1 MNEIKQNEMK
11 KQRVVSF
18 KKYLKQYWNVL
29 NKKEKN
35 VAITLVII
43 FKIYVFFNLRT
54 KYFDDRL
61 KMQLFIPKMC
71 NLKMF
76 SHNMLL
82 F

>member
-1 MNEIKQNEMK
+1 M
-11 KQRVVSF
+11 
-18 KKYLKQYWNVL
+18 
-29 NKKEKN
+29 
-35 VAITLVII
+35 AITLVIM

-54 KYFDDRL
+54 KSIDDTV
-61 KMQLFIPKMC
+61 KVQLFIHKMC

>member
-1 MNEIKQNEMK
+1 MKQNEMK

-54 KYFDDRL
+54 KYIDDRI